1 MFTDVILNLSVNLTV
16 KIMPKVVGLTLL
28 SDSFTF
34 KEAYAL
40 LSQDQKRQMRENIV
54 ALGIS
59 KETFHR
65 WLRQNSIP
73 KIWQEQFRIQ
83 LNKHLNANGKE
94 LQP

>member
-1 MFTDVILNLSVNLTV
+1 
-16 KIMPKVVGLTLL
+16 MPKVVGLTLL
-28 SDSFTF
+28 PESFTF

-40 LSQDQKRQMRENIV
+40 LTQDQKRQMRESIV

-65 WLRQNSIP
+65 WLRQNSVP